1 LLVQRQSR
9 TFQKLDS
16 VTFDQMLEDQ
26 RPFDSSDP
34 VFDLTGVC
42 LITPAALTELAA
54 ACYSLNEIGH
64 EPLIIVED
72 LAVRSY
78 LRRSGFVN
86 LVQDVVR
93 FEPEFHRYFDGL
105 ENLRGTNPLLIEL
118 TRIEAGSELP
128 VLLHQ
133 IVWVLREKLKY
144 RKYDAFDVATAVS
157 EVCQNT
163 FDHNSATCGF
173 LAMQVYGRGANRFL
187 EIGIADYGGGL
198 LETLGRNPLNAH
210 IRTERQAI
218 EAAVRLHTSEHDDPT
233 RGTGLYHLLDIA
245 YRHSGAVQIR
255 TGDAKVRYRFDKR
268 QAWGFQV
275 VRMEGVQVT
284 LTLQSRN

>member
-1 LLVQRQSR
+1 
-9 TFQKLDS
+9 
-16 VTFDQMLEDQ
+16 MLEDQ

-34 VFDLTGVC
+34 IFDLSGVS
-42 LITPAALTELAA
+42 LITPAALTQLAA

-64 EPLIIVED
+64 EPLIVVEEPS
-72 LAVRSY
+72 VRSY
-78 LRRSGFVN
+78 LRRAGFVH
-86 LVQDVVR
+86 LLQDVAR
-93 FEPEFHRYFDGL
+93 FEPEFHPYL
-105 ENLRGTNPLLIEL
+105 IHSVENLRGTNPLLVEL

-128 VLLHQ
+128 LILDR

-157 EVCQNT
+157 EVSQNT

-173 LAMQVYGRGANRFL
+173 LAMQVYGRGTRRFL
-187 EIGIADYGGGL
+187 EIGVADYGDGL
-198 LETLGRNPLNAH
+198 LETLGRNPKNAD
-210 IRTERQAI
+210 IQTERQAI

-245 YRHSGAVQIR
+245 YRHNGAVQIR
-255 TGDAKVRYRFDKR
+255 TGAAKVRYRFDKR

-275 VRMEGVQVT
+275 ISMRGVQIT
-284 LTLQSRN
+284 LTLRSRF